1 MVRGFSCASV
11 LSTFLVLS
19 SFFAFLALL
28 HPSSLLF
35 LSLPHFQLFSRVLS
49 FPPSFFLFLSPPP
62 PTFLITVQII
72 ANFFCLHTNKQNK
85 IYINILSN
93 FSFIRISGYKRWTRL
108 PPPREYSF
116 LEMNAIIPKMMVSLL
131 YIWGGERG
139 KEG

>member
-11 LSTFLVLS
+11 LFTFLFLRVSCFVTPLLPSLPLSPTLSTFLSRPLISSLFLPLPLS
-19 SFFAFLALL
+19 S
-28 HPSSLLF
+28 
-35 LSLPHFQLFSRVLS
+35 LSL
-49 FPPSFFLFLSPPP
+49 

-116 LEMNAIIPKMMVSLL
+116 LEMSAIIPKMMVSLL